1 MNFWGT
7 GKNNIFASRATVN
20 VSKQSNICENWIQL
34 RKYITGVRACE
45 VTVIPSILSQIIVVP
60 STFSM
65 KLRIFISVMW
75 FNYQIPIKIYLDYR
89 IIYQKYQIRAPE
101 KIPNTLQLRNYFF
114 VAVKQKTII
123 WQSQR
128 VHSKFQI
135 TVYQQGLKPWYQL
148 SLIKTRTNFPGLLLL
163 SRTRHFVSIS
173 SLLLP
178 HWQVSCLPGCRYLR
192 HEVSREDSKHVFVY
206 VVSNKIFQIIK
217 TFEGVSFERTTK
229 PSYRQIIQ
237 TSRCSC
243 F

>member
-1 MNFWGT
+1 M
-7 GKNNIFASRATVN
+7 
-20 VSKQSNICENWIQL
+20 
-34 RKYITGVRACE
+34 
-45 VTVIPSILSQIIVVP
+45 
-60 STFSM
+60 
-65 KLRIFISVMW
+65 FI
-75 FNYQIPIKIYLDYR
+75 
-89 IIYQKYQIRAPE
+89 
-101 KIPNTLQLRNYFF
+101 
-114 VAVKQKTII
+114 AVKQKTII

-192 HEVSREDSKHVFVY
+192 HEVSREDSKPVFVY

-217 TFEGVSFERTTK
+217 TFEGVSFERMTK
-229 PSYRQIIQ
+229 PSYRHIIQ
-237 TSRCSC
+237 TNRCSEMHAFSSWC
-243 F
+243 FHCHDL